1 MPLDSKMRVKVK
13 LFATL
18 AQTRTEVPP
27 GTPIQMELNQGGT
40 VQDLIA
46 ELGLP
51 PQEVRIVFVN
61 GLIRDLSHPLQD
73 GDEVSFFPSVGGG

>member
-1 MPLDSKMRVKVK
+1 
-13 LFATL
+13 
-18 AQTRTEVPP
+18 
-27 GTPIQMELNQGGT
+27 MELNQGGT